1 MYIELHMEN
10 GDIGEGER
18 RRATE
23 CYTWRAENGGEVPR
37 AKEEEEEEGLGDET
51 VGKLLC
57 KSASLPEILF
67 GASSIL
73 LPNIYNRI
81 GASGKTDFSPKAYP
95 TSFLSFSPSLFLYPL
110 FIILSL
116 LSLTLVRTCPA
127 SFLFII
133 CVFKLIFLK
142 VGLFQT

>member
-37 AKEEEEEEGLGDET
+37 AKEEEEEEQEGLGDET

-95 TSFLSFSPSLFLYPL
+95 TSFLLFPPFS
-110 FIILSL
+110 LSL
-116 LSLTLVRTCPA
+116 PFIYY
-127 SFLFII
+127 SFLVIPH
-133 CVFKLIFLK
+133 VS
-142 VGLFQT
+142 